1 MTEKDKATNNT
12 RRRTRPS
19 TSRANTKRPQIKQ
32 ESISSNR
39 RGIST
44 SSSRTHTGR
53 TYTTSKK
60 QLSNTHTYAKR
71 PAVKSTSSKTI
82 RKMGSPRRNTSGYS
96 SSEKRAKKEQVAI
109 PPLSS
114 DNIRIIPLGGVEEIG
129 KNMTAIETKDDIFV
143 IDAGFQFREEST
155 PGIDYILP
163 NIKYL
168 EDRKDKVRAVFI
180 THGHLDHIGGIPYI
194 MDKIGN
200 PPLYSRNL
208 TILMI
213 KKRQEEFPGLPPL
226 NIETV
231 EKDDRIKVGNS
242 YISFFAVTHTVPDA
256 MGIIVETPYGDVVAT
271 GDLKLD
277 HNDGI
282 PTEKEQDEFAK
293 FENRNVLM
301 LMADSTNVE
310 RPGFSIPERV
320 VFKNIEE
327 IIRETKGRLI
337 VGTFASLLERLIK
350 IIEIAEKFNKKIVVD
365 GRSMKT
371 NVEIAQTAGMFKPK
385 KGTIIPIEEMDN
397 YPPDRVVV
405 LATGAQGDEFASLM
419 RAANKSHKYLK
430 LNVRDTVLLSSSV
443 IPGNERSVQKLKDNL
458 SRQGAKI
465 VHYRMSE
472 VHSSG
477 HANRDETIWI
487 HQHINPK
494 FFMPI
499 HGYHYM
505 LRVHTEVAQEAGTP
519 KENIVIPDNGSIIEI
534 QDKGKKITVLK
545 AKAPSELVL
554 VDGFSVGNVQEA
566 VIRDRTLL
574 AQDGMFVVIAIVD
587 TKTGKVRKSPDIISR
602 GFVYLRESQDLL
614 RQARYITKKTIED
627 RAVGMNPINFDNLK
641 RDITDNVGKFLFQQT
656 AKRPIVLPVLIGV

>member
-1 MTEKDKATNNT
+1 MTEKEKTT
-12 RRRTRPS
+12 KYS
-19 TSRANTKRPQIKQ
+19 TTKRKRTQ
-32 ESISSNR
+32 SNGVR
-39 RGIST
+39 MIPHTKKNKGGSA
-44 SSSRTHTGR
+44 SSSTTNKGR

-60 QLSNTHTYAKR
+60 QLTGTQRASKKKLADSGTSRTVRKIGSLKR
-71 PAVKSTSSKTI
+71 GGHVRKHEKTE
-82 RKMGSPRRNTSGYS
+82 N
-96 SSEKRAKKEQVAI
+96 KKQFVI
-109 PPLSS
+109 PPVKEE
-114 DNIRIIPLGGVEEIG
+114 NIRIIPLGGVEEIG
-129 KNMTAIETKDDIFV
+129 KNMTAIETKDDIFI
-143 IDAGFQFREEST
+143 IDAGFQFREETT

-163 NIKYL
+163 NTKYL
-168 EDRKDKVRAVFI
+168 EDRKDKVRAMFI

-194 MDKIGN
+194 MKNIGN
-200 PPLYSRNL
+200 PPIYSRNL
-208 TILMI
+208 TTLLI
-213 KKRQEEFPGLPPL
+213 KRRQEEFPGLPPL
-226 NIETV
+226 KIEII

-242 YISFFAVTHTVPDA
+242 YISFFAVTHTIPDS
-256 MGIIVETPYGDVVAT
+256 MGVIVETPYGDIVAT

-282 PTEKEQDEFAK
+282 PTEEEQKEFSK
-293 FENRNVLM
+293 FKNRNVLL

-310 RPGFSIPERV
+310 RPGFSIPEKI

-350 IIEIAEKFNKKIVVD
+350 IIETAEKFNKKVVVD
-365 GRSMKT
+365 GRSMKV
-371 NVEIAQTAGMFKPK
+371 NVEIAKEAGMFKPK

-397 YPPDRVVV
+397 YPPDKIVI

-419 RAANKSHKYLK
+419 RSANKTHKYIK
-430 LNVRDTVLLSSSV
+430 ITPRDTILLSSSI

-465 VHYRMSE
+465 VHYRVSE

-487 HQHINPK
+487 HRQINPK

-505 LRVHTEVAQEAGTP
+505 LRVHMEAAKDAGTP
-519 KENIVIPDNGSIIEI
+519 KENIVIPDNGSLVEI
-534 QDKGKKITVLK
+534 QDRGKKITILK
-545 AKAPSELVL
+545 ETAPSELVL

-566 VIRDRTLL
+566 VIRDRTML
-574 AQDGMFVVIAIVD
+574 AQDGMFVVIEIID
-587 TKTGKVRKSPDIISR
+587 MKTGKVRKSPDIISR

-614 RQARYITKKTIED
+614 RQARYITKKTTED
-627 RAVGMNPINFDNLK
+627 ISVGMNPINFDHLK
-641 RDITDNVGKFLFQQT
+641 REITDNVGRFLFQQT
-656 AKRPIVLPVLIGV
+656 AKRPIILPVLIGV

>member
-1 MTEKDKATNNT
+1 MTEKTKTT
-12 RRRTRPS
+12 R
-19 TSRANTKRPQIKQ
+19 TKH
-32 ESISSNR
+32 ESK
-39 RGIST
+39 T
-44 SSSRTHTGR
+44 YSSSHSASKPTARQNTTIKKQGGSATTTPNRNGSKR
-53 TYTTSKK
+53 TYTTSKR
-60 QLSNTHTYAKR
+60 QLAGTHTHGKKMVAKT
-71 PAVKSTSSKTI
+71 TSRTI
-82 RKMGSPRRNTSGYS
+82 RKVGPLKKGGPRGRT
-96 SSEKRAKKEQVAI
+96 SEKREVKKHVKI
-109 PPLSS
+109 PPLA
-114 DNIRIIPLGGVEEIG
+114 DDTIRIIPLGGVEEIG
-129 KNMTAIETKDDIFV
+129 KNMTAIETKDDIFIV
-143 IDAGFQFREEST
+143 DAGFQFREETT

-194 MDKIGN
+194 MKNIGN

-208 TILMI
+208 TTLMI
-213 KKRQEEFPGLPPL
+213 KRRQEEFPGLPQL
-226 NIETV
+226 NIKIV
-231 EKDDRIKVGNS
+231 EKDDRIKVGNI
-242 YISFFAVTHTVPDA
+242 YISFFAVTHTIPDS
-256 MGIIVETPYGDVVAT
+256 MGVIVETQYGDVVAT

-282 PTEKEQDEFAK
+282 PTEEEQEEFAK
-293 FENRNVLM
+293 FKDRNILM

-310 RPGFSIPERV
+310 RPGFSVPERV

-350 IIEIAEKFNKKIVVD
+350 IIETAEKFNKKVVVD

-371 NVEIAQTAGMFKPK
+371 NVEIAKEAEMFTPK

-397 YPPDRVVV
+397 YPPDRIVI

-419 RAANKSHKYLK
+419 RSANKSHKYIK
-430 LNVRDTVLLSSSV
+430 INPRDTVLLSSSI

-465 VHYRMSE
+465 VHYRVSE

-477 HANRDETIWI
+477 HANRDETMWI
-487 HQHINPK
+487 HKQINPK
-494 FFMPI
+494 FFMPM

-505 LRVHTEVAQEAGTP
+505 LRVHTEVAIAAGTP
-519 KENIVIPDNGSIIEI
+519 RENIVIPDNGSLIEI
-534 QDKGKKITVLK
+534 QDKGKKITLLK
-545 AKAPSELVL
+545 EKAPSELVL

-566 VIRDRTLL
+566 VIRDRTMLS
-574 AQDGMFVVIAIVD
+574 QDGMFVVIAIID
-587 TKTGKVRKSPDIISR
+587 MKTGKVRKSPDIISR

-627 RAVGMNPINFDNLK
+627 ISVGMNPINFDPLK
-641 RDITDNVGKFLFQQT
+641 REITDNVGKFLFQQT